1 MNWAVRNG
9 AETESIMNSVERV
22 LYTTLQTPQVQYS
35 TIQYIPTPQVCYVPS
50 AIYLLLCPLGYIY
63 PVLYP
68 LCYVLLL
75 CAPLL
80 LYTMFYIPYLMSP
93 CYILAHSSLPS
104 PTVSSLYLIYS
115 SFIHSSIHLFIYFT
129 PLLLSSSVPYPPSPP
144 PQERPRVVDDI
155 PSSAYH
161 LPDAPHSHEYD
172 PLGNP
177 LAQGLGLGLAPGQGL
192 GGLQSPLANT
202 FPYKNL
208 VHPSSSMSM
217 LSHGIGGGDGGVLD
231 VIVMDIPLT
240 PVDLLNP
247 SQPLDHIPSLP
258 PPPTPQLPSSD
269 AELLAS
275 GWPWRGG
282 ITFNGLCN
290 PTLNPINPTLPKPY
304 LYLYPNPNQP

>member
-1 MNWAVRNG
+1 M
-9 AETESIMNSVERV
+9 
-22 LYTTLQTPQVQYS
+22 
-35 TIQYIPTPQVCYVPS
+35 
-50 AIYLLLCPLGYIY
+50 
-63 PVLYP
+63 
-68 LCYVLLL
+68 
-75 CAPLL
+75 
-80 LYTMFYIPYLMSP
+80 
-93 CYILAHSSLPS
+93 
-104 PTVSSLYLIYS
+104 
-115 SFIHSSIHLFIYFT
+115 
-129 PLLLSSSVPYPPSPP
+129 
-144 PQERPRVVDDI
+144 DDI